1 MSLIAHY
8 PLVKDTMDVFHYSY
22 LYSSFTINPDA
33 PLGGCLSTNKASLY
47 TELDELKNKQVFSIS
62 FWIRFNS
69 SNYVQRSGIFYFG
82 TKKNSSGSSFRMEIS
97 SGTSSTSST
106 VSLNV
111 FNNGFWTTSG
121 GVGNI
126 TVPRNEWHFIAVSV
140 SQDRIYFF
148 YDGQLQYNV
157 EKTNS
162 TQQIFLDGRFGLNN
176 KSLSFDIWNLKIFS
190 HSISIKEEHKLYET
204 CVLDYSFDNPLLNYQ
219 NLYSG
224 RQYNM
229 SNMTIQY
236 DVETEVFKDYG
247 FDTAIK
253 FIPNSNTAA
262 KLAYSYFV
270 PTNVLSQNNLA
281 GTTKLGFSFYAYAS
295 DDLDAN
301 ITLTTE
307 QNGTISKGYV
317 SSDPLPDNRTT
328 LLGSSSKG
336 KVVLFHGIF
345 NPNSSGLLYS
355 MFYFNMNKPNVFT
368 KGYVL
373 VTGIS
378 IYPLNEND
386 DYIEPNQ
393 IIGKSPVYGQLMDS
407 SGFENHATSYPSNI
421 VLSRDSPVGRY
432 SWKTNNDG
440 SSFDFT
446 FPLRT
451 TKTEGTIEFWI
462 KLNSLNSYQT
472 VFGLGTYGGS
482 GIWLALCCEGSALWF
497 YNGSYYRST
506 LSSSGFSL
514 NEWHHVACTLSGAT
528 LTWFF
533 DGKLINS
540 VNNSSSKP
548 NFYANSTLA
557 HLGGYWTSSLSWN
570 TKLDAYIGNF
580 KIYARVLTED
590 EINNHFRV
598 KTSFAKNGDIICN
611 SITNHNDLTKSRI
624 SKGGEL
630 ISQTISELNI
640 FEMPLKILSDGSV
653 WARIFHHL
661 PESGTNLFAAN
672 ENTNVREPGKFS
684 LLYLLSSDTFKQNNN
699 YEFLLEY
706 PQNLPGQYN
715 RRKQT
720 SNPATSSTVSGY
732 SPIHIDWTSH
742 SWGGL
747 MLNAATGGSTF
758 IKGSTSSEWYYA
770 IGCRSERSGS
780 IPGPGS
786 AVDDARLY
794 IRIDNLDYLNNQFI
808 QKIGKSFISGSN
820 FTES

>member
-69 SNYVQRSGIFYFG
+69 SNYVQWNDIFYFN
-82 TKKNSSGSSFRMEIS
+82 TIKSSASSTIRMEIS

-111 FNNGFWTTSG
+111 FNNGFWTNDG

-190 HSISIKEEHKLYET
+190 HPISIKEEHKLYET

-301 ITLTTE
+301 ITITTE
-307 QNGTISKGYV
+307 QSGTISKGYV

-514 NEWHHVACTLSGAT
+514 NEWHHVACTLYGAT

-533 DGKLINS
+533 DGTLINS
-540 VNNSSSKP
+540 VNND
-548 NFYANSTLA
+548 STPDNVGRGSEF
-557 HLGGYWTSSLSWN
+557 HVLGN
-570 TKLDAYIGNF
+570 NVA
-580 KIYARVLTED
+580 TE
-590 EINNHFRV
+590 
-598 KTSFAKNGDIICN
+598 
-611 SITNHNDLTKSRI
+611 
-624 SKGGEL
+624 
-630 ISQTISELNI
+630 
-640 FEMPLKILSDGSV
+640 
-653 WARIFHHL
+653 
-661 PESGTNLFAAN
+661 
-672 ENTNVREPGKFS
+672 
-684 LLYLLSSDTFKQNNN
+684 
-699 YEFLLEY
+699 
-706 PQNLPGQYN
+706 
-715 RRKQT
+715 
-720 SNPATSSTVSGY
+720 
-732 SPIHIDWTSH
+732 
-742 SWGGL
+742 
-747 MLNAATGGSTF
+747 
-758 IKGSTSSEWYYA
+758 
-770 IGCRSERSGS
+770 
-780 IPGPGS
+780 
-786 AVDDARLY
+786 
-794 IRIDNLDYLNNQFI
+794 
-808 QKIGKSFISGSN
+808 
-820 FTES
+820 